1 MPGFG
6 GDDTTR
12 RAAAGPDGPLFDRY
26 ASRTMNQTA
35 GGPIVTTIMPTYN
48 HAPFVGQAI
57 ESVLAQTLGGWE
69 LIVLDD
75 GSTDGT
81 LDIVHRYQDPRIR
94 VIARAHGGL
103 YRLGDLYRAALES
116 STSPLLAVLEGDDV
130 WPPDKLARQVPDF
143 DDPTVVLSYGAGWLI
158 DEFGCQYGLV
168 EPPFPEASRTNRPIG
183 SIVPDLLSNNAILSP
198 TVVLR
203 RSALE
208 SIGGFW
214 QPDGVPYVDHPTW
227 LLLAREGT
235 FAYHSDPVGWW
246 RRHPGQWTTGIARSE
261 SEAPEAAY
269 LDLAAT
275 RLSGKANEPTDLPA
289 RNTLLR
295 SHTERAMLNRW
306 RLALLAAG
314 PLDIL
319 RSFTAMMRSGRPRL
333 MGLALVGLA
342 YRAVGSDLEGLQL
355 RRHRVAWPPRRHMRI
370 HRKGQAA
377 RQS

>member
-1 MPGFG
+1 M
-6 GDDTTR
+6 
-12 RAAAGPDGPLFDRY
+12 
-26 ASRTMNQTA
+26 SQTS
-35 GGPIVTTIMPTYN
+35 GKPIVTAIMATYN
-48 HAPFVGQAI
+48 HAAFAGQAV
-57 ESVLAQTLGGWE
+57 ESVLAQTLEAWE
-69 LIVLDD
+69 LIVVDD

-81 LDIVHRYQDPRIR
+81 LDILRGYRDPRIH
-94 VIARAHGGL
+94 VIARAYEGLGGL
-103 YRLGDLYRAALES
+103 GNLYRAALES
-116 STSPLLAVLEGDDV
+116 STAPLLAVIEGDDV
-130 WPPDKLARQVPDF
+130 WPPDKLTRQVPDF
-143 DDPTVVLSYGAGWLI
+143 DDPSVVLSYGAGWLI
-158 DEFGCQYGLV
+158 DEFGCQYGKV
-168 EPPFPEASRTNRPIG
+168 EPSFPEAVRTNRPTG
-183 SIVPDLLSNNAILSP
+183 SLLSDLLFNNAILSP

-203 RSALE
+203 RSALQ

-214 QPDGVPYVDHPTW
+214 QPDGVPFLDHPTW
-227 LLLAREGT
+227 LLLTGKGT
-235 FAYHSDPVGWW
+235 FAYHSDPVGSW
-246 RRHPGQWTTGIARSE
+246 RRHPGQWTTDVVRSA

-269 LDLAAT
+269 LDLVAK
-275 RLSGKANEPTDLPA
+275 RLSGDAHEPADMPP
-289 RNTLLR
+289 RGTLLR
-295 SHTERAMLNRW
+295 RHTERAMLNRY